1 MKISSILNY
10 NVNTIAASDTINK
23 ALEIMNSMNFNGMP
37 VVNRDRELVGMIVKA
52 DVYRFL
58 IEQGHYDSYPVEMV
72 MSKSVITAEVNED
85 ILVVAKRL
93 RESNIVAIPVLDN
106 EKVVGIIS
114 MENLID
120 YYISTE
126 LKEQ

>member
-10 NVNTIAASDTINK
+10 NVNTIAADDTINK
-23 ALEIMNSMNFNGMP
+23 ALEIMNNMNFNGMP
-37 VVNRDRELVGMIVKA
+37 VVNGDRQLVGMIVKA

-114 MENLID
+114 MENLMD
-120 YYISTE
+120 YYISKE
-126 LKEQ
+126 LKE

>member
-1 MKISSILNY
+1 MKISSILSH
-10 NVNTIAASDTINK
+10 NVNTIGADDTINK
-23 ALEIMNSMNFNGMP
+23 ALEIMNSMNFNGIP
-37 VVNRDRELVGMIVKA
+37 VVNGNNQLVGMIVKA

-58 IEQGHYDSYPVEMV
+58 IERGHYDNYPVERV

-93 RESNIVAIPVLDN
+93 RESNIVAIPVLEN

-114 MENLID
+114 MENLLD
-120 YYISTE
+120 YYIS
-126 LKEQ
+126 KK

>member
-1 MKISSILNY
+1 MKLSSILNY
-10 NVNTIAASDTINK
+10 NVNTIAADDTLNK
-23 ALEIMNSMNFNGMP
+23 ALEMMNSMNFNGMP
-37 VVNRDRELVGMIVKA
+37 VVNSDNQLVGMIVKA

-58 IEQGHYDSYPVEMV
+58 IEQGHYDSYPVERV

-85 ILVVAKRL
+85 ILAVAKRL
-93 RESNIVAIPVLDN
+93 RESNIVAIPVLEN

-120 YYISTE
+120 YFISKNFQE
-126 LKEQ
+126 